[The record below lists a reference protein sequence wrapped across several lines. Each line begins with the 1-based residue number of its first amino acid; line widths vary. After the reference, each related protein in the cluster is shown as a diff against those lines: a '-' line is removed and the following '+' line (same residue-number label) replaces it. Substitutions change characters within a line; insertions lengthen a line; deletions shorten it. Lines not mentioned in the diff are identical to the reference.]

1 VVFGLTLTDSSNLS
15 DMSKTVVAT
24 ALANVE
30 PAGPVRSLV
39 NSISIENGAKQVTLP
54 LWGRMTANPL
64 TEGVDISST
73 TQMSVSVRN
82 LTATEHGLLT
92 FVSDRLKNQN
102 NENVLSE
109 VGQMQGLAVGRRL
122 DLDLVALF
130 DGVSKTFPGA
140 GADGTFSDI
149 AGATSYLKTDNNSA
163 FGPAIGAVNG
173 VFHPEQIRRFV
184 QEASGI
190 PSVGLDS
197 NAPIPTGM
205 SADVVQ
211 NYFRGN
217 EKLFATKIWEDGNIS
232 RDSTAQA
239 NAKGAVFIDKAFALA
254 VANEVYSES
263 GRHITLRGEQIVTV
277 MEWGELEIVDEWAT
291 EFHSIAAAIA

>member
-1 VVFGLTLTDSSNLS
+1 MVFGLTLTDSSNLS

-39 NSISIENGAKQVTLP
+39 NTISIENGAKQVNLP

-73 TQMSVSVRN
+73 TQMSVTVRN

-92 FVSDRLKNQN
+92 FISDRLKNQN
-102 NENVLSE
+102 NESVLAE

-122 DLDLVALF
+122 DLDLIALF
-130 DGVSKTFPGA
+130 DGVSKSFPGA
-140 GADGTFSDI
+140 GADGTFGDI
-149 AGATSYLKTDNNSA
+149 AGATSYLKTDNNAA
-163 FGPAIGAVNG
+163 FGPAVGTVNG
-173 VFHPEQIRRFV
+173 VFHPEHIRRFV

-190 PSVGLDS
+190 PSVGLDT
-197 NAPIPTGM
+197 NAPIPVGM
-205 SADVVQ
+205 SSDVIE

-217 EKLFATKIWEDGNIS
+217 ERLFATKIWEDGNIT
-232 RDSTAQA
+232 RDS
-239 NAKGAVFIDKAFALA
+239 NGDSKGAVFIDKAFALA

-277 MEWGELEIVDEWAT
+277 MEWGELEIVDEWAV
-291 EFHSIAAAIA
+291 EFYAKSAAIA